1 MVMVLKIKESTM
13 MVVFFKDFNEAANYA
28 SGFIGT
34 EYRATVNPC
43 KNGSWMVT
51 VEKL

>member
-1 MVMVLKIKESTM
+1 M
-13 MVVFFKDFNEAANYA
+13 MVVFFKTFDEAANYA
-28 SGFIGT
+28 AGFIGT

-43 KNGSWMVT
+43 KNGSWMVS